1 MGDLSAVVQQLRK
14 ERDRAQKEVRR
25 IDAAL
30 TALGSLSGVNG
41 SKRGRHTM
49 SAAAR
54 KKISLAQK
62 VRWAKQKR
70 KS

>member
-1 MGDLSAVVQQLRK
+1 MGNLSAVVQQLRK
-14 ERDRAQKEVRR
+14 ERERAQKEVRR

-30 TALGSLSGVNG
+30 TALGSLSVIG
-41 SKRGRHTM
+41 SKRGRHTI

-62 VRWAKQKR
+62 ARWAKQKR
-70 KS
+70 TS

>member
-1 MGDLSAVVQQLRK
+1 MGNLSAVVQQLRK
-14 ERDRAQKEVRR
+14 ERERAQKEVRR

-30 TALGSLSGVNG
+30 TALGSLSVNG

-62 VRWAKQKR
+62 ARWAKQKR
-70 KS
+70 ES